1 LTALRWCLNVASQT
15 MHMMMCAVDDSG
27 TVTSRCSGRFSFPG
41 RGLLR
46 GLMLMAQKPQGHRSL
61 VLGLNPSGFGGGR
74 GNLVRMELPGAPA
87 KHGRS
92 MMSLSNCDACKDA
105 SHSAHQSSNR
115 QSPGATMGFR
125 WQLLHL
131 GSEGAGSAF
140 SAGEEAEGAGISVIA
155 VVPPHNAFVCCCVGA
170 DSGCKGATAWP
181 WPRTAVPQR
190 GG

>member
-1 LTALRWCLNVASQT
+1 
-15 MHMMMCAVDDSG
+15 MCAVDDSG

-41 RGLLR
+41 RGLLS
-46 GLMLMAQKPQGHRSL
+46 GLMLMAQKPQGQMSL

-74 GNLVRMELPGAPA
+74 GNLARMELPGAPA

-115 QSPGATMGFR
+115 QSPGVTIGFR

-131 GSEGAGSAF
+131 GSEGAGSAL
-140 SAGEEAEGAGISVIA
+140 SAGEEAEGADMTMIA
-155 VVPPHNAFVCCCVGA
+155 AVPPHNAFVCWCVGSV
-170 DSGCKGATAWP
+170 SGCKGATAGP